1 MAFGFQSCT
10 YIYNRMTHPH
20 MNNNMC
26 PFEFVTGI
34 KPDLSK
40 LRIFVCAAY
49 AFIDPTGRTNVKKK
63 P

>member
-1 MAFGFQSCT
+1 
-10 YIYNRMTHPH
+10 